1 VPTIVATGRVIHH
14 YMEVGGQT
22 EATETSLG
30 PGGSAGGGGARPPGQ
45 RTPAKGG
52 VVLPLR
58 RASAFDS
65 RGRPRG
71 VLG

>member
-22 EATETSLG
+22 EATETFLG
-30 PGGSAGGGGARPPGQ
+30 PGGNVGGGGARPPG
-45 RTPAKGG
+45 RRIPAKGG
-52 VVLPLR
+52 VVL